1 MIVFNYLLPNGSEM
15 SKFRILCLAA
25 AFALSAS
32 AASPMKKLEKSGVEG
47 WGVGFWS
54 SNDVGGVQLD
64 YKGADREFGLTGNA
78 QFLSQTGNS
87 WSQFDLGFYGG
98 AKQMIRDRLSMS
110 AGLSAGTRI
119 VDQWSNY
126 FNTSG
131 ANGGLKT
138 VPYSLGFYAQMSYEP
153 TNYVALWA
161 RSSLWSYE
169 EAGSYAVSGTSGTS
183 LTSSVKTGISYYF
196 SK

>member
-1 MIVFNYLLPNGSEM
+1 M

-32 AASPMKKLEKSGVEG
+32 AASPMKKMEKSGIEG

-54 SNDVGGVQLD
+54 SNDTGGVQLD
-64 YKGADREFGLTGNA
+64 YKAADREFGLTGNA
-78 QFLSQTGNS
+78 QFLSQGGSNS

-98 AKQMIRDRLSMS
+98 AKQMVREKLSMS
-110 AGLSAGTRI
+110 AGFTGTTRI

-126 FNTSG
+126 
-131 ANGGLKT
+131 ANVLGGLQT
-138 VPYSLGFYAQMSYEP
+138 VPYSVGFYAQMSYEP
-153 TNYVALWA
+153 TNYVSLWA
-161 RSSLWSYE
+161 RSSLWNYE
-169 EAGSYAVSGTSGTS
+169 ETGSKRLSGSTATT
-183 LTSSVKTGISYYF
+183 LASSVKTGVSYYF